1 MPFVPVDETVRVA
14 ITYENNAGDQAVNV
28 IHVKTDEAPVNAAVL
43 TSIADVV
50 ENWLETEWTAIAP
63 TSWRA
68 VNLDLLN
75 LTLEDGVYL
84 SRAIDADGL
93 DAVDALPSWIT
104 IAISLRTPYSG
115 RSRRGRLY
123 HVGMSDS
130 RVVGDYI
137 TEAAATAYIDA
148 YEALRLDIFAANLRW
163 VVVSYVSDGVPRTAG
178 LTTEITAV
186 TITDRLVDRQVRRK
200 PREG

>member
-1 MPFVPVDETVRVA
+1 MPFVPVDETVRCA

-28 IHVKTDEAPVNAAVL
+28 IHVKTDEAPVTALVL
-43 TSIADVV
+43 TSIADIV
-50 ENWLETEWTAIAP
+50 ENWLETEWTALSP

-68 VNLDLLN
+68 INLDLVN
-75 LTLEDGVYL
+75 LTLADGIFL

-93 DAVDALPSWIT
+93 DAVDALPSWVT
-104 IAISLRTPYSG
+104 IAISLRTPFSG

-137 TEAAATAYIDA
+137 TEAAAEAYIDA
-148 YEALRLDIFAANLRW
+148 YEALRLDLFAGNLRW
-163 VVVSYVSDGVPRTAG
+163 VVVSYVNNGAPRVAG

-200 PREG
+200 PRVG